1 MALATQH
8 SPTPAAPDRDE
19 IRARAEAIMP
29 MARDMALASERDRKA
44 ADAVIEAYK
53 SAEIHRALQ
62 PRRYGGWEQGY
73 ETLIDVSTTLSR
85 GCASTGW
92 INGIYMIHTWL
103 LALFP
108 EPAQDEI
115 WGAIPGAAISGSYAP
130 AGTAT
135 AVDGGYRLTGRYRF
149 SSGCPHSDWNL
160 CSAMLPM
167 GDGER
172 MSPAFVLVPRADY
185 EIDWDS
191 WNNVGLSA
199 TGSYDVLVD
208 DAFVP
213 AHRAL
218 HFADATTGN
227 APGLSA
233 HGNPIYRIPMLA
245 CVPYALAMPTV
256 GAAQG
261 AIDLFVDENRVRET
275 RGAVVPGG
283 RSVSEYQTVQAR
295 VGAAEALVDS
305 CLAVAYRDIA
315 ETQAEVA
322 ANGKVSLETRMRNR
336 RSQSFIAHQ
345 AVAAIDLVLAAVGG
359 RSMHVDHPIQ
369 RAWRDIHS
377 AAAHISLNHDAVMS
391 MIGQH
396 RFGLEPHGQY

>member
-1 MALATQH
+1 MALAKPH
-8 SPTPAAPDRDE
+8 SPTPAVPDRDG
-19 IRARAEAIMP
+19 IRARAEAILP
-29 MARDMALASERDRKA
+29 LARDLALAGERDRKA
-44 ADAVIEAYK
+44 ADAVIGALK
-53 SAEIHRALQ
+53 DAEIHRALQ
-62 PRRYGGWEQGY
+62 PRRFGGWERGY
-73 ETLIDVSTTLSR
+73 ESLIDVSATLSR
-85 GCASTGW
+85 GCASTAWVCGL
-92 INGIYMIHTWL
+92 YVIHNWL

-115 WGAIPGAAISGSYAP
+115 WGGNPGVAISGSYAP
-130 AGTAT
+130 SGTAT
-135 AVDGGYRLTGRYRF
+135 PVDGGFRLTGRYRF
-149 SSGCPHSDWNL
+149 SSGCPHADWNL
-160 CSAMLPM
+160 CSAMLPT
-167 GDGER
+167 GDGES

-185 EIDWDS
+185 AIDWDS
-191 WNNVGLSA
+191 WNNVGLAA

-208 DAFVP
+208 DAYVP

-227 APGLSA
+227 APGLSV
-233 HGNPIYRIPMLA
+233 HDNPVYRIPMLA
-245 CVPYALAMPTV
+245 CVPYALAIPTV

-261 AIDLFVDENRVRET
+261 AIDLFVEENRARET

-283 RSVSEYQTVQAR
+283 RNVSDFQTVQAR

-315 ETQAEVA
+315 ETQEEVA
-322 ANGKVSLETRMRNR
+322 ADGGVSLETRM

-345 AVAAIDLVLAAVGG
+345 AAAAIDLVLAAVGG
-359 RSMHVDHPIQ
+359 RSMHSGHPIQ